1 MSRRIQAEAIPRT
14 TRGTSRLVKWGGAIM
29 MATIVGLIARDIT
42 EPAAMPLWRTVTAMA
57 IEKFSPSHEA
67 KPVALG
73 NGAAHYSA
81 ADRAALTDLIRRTS
95 R

>member
-29 MATIVGLIARDIT
+29 MATIAGLIARDVT
-42 EPAAMPLWRTVTAMA
+42 EPAAMPLWRTVTSMA
-57 IEKFSPSHEA
+57 VEKLSPSHA
-67 KPVALG
+67 VAVTDS
-73 NGAAHYSA
+73 GAAHYSA